1 MYTLAVPIQLQVCA
15 VLEELGELVAHKL
28 DSIMEDKTQEGL
40 NRLKEM
46 QARIK
51 RLTWSLEEVDSRIK
65 G

>member
-1 MYTLAVPIQLQVCA
+1 MYTLAVPIQHGVCTVLQ
-15 VLEELGELVAHKL
+15 ELGELVAHKL
-28 DSIMEDKTQEGL
+28 DSIMENKTQEGL

-51 RLTWSLEEVDSRIK
+51 RLTWSLEEANSRIE